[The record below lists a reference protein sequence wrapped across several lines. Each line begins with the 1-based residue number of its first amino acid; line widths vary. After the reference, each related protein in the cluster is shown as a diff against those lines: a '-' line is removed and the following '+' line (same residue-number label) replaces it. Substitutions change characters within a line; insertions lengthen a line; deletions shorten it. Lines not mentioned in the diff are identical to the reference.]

1 MLSRDQLRAAS
12 EFKANEPPFVVKPA
26 REAMSRRD
34 AHRRAVRRGKQ
45 ALAPCKGH
53 ATVQSASRKSERGLD
68 WFTFFVADIQ
78 TGFGPFLAVY
88 LTTQKWNQ
96 ADIGL
101 VLAVGSIAGL
111 VSQLPGGWLV
121 DIVPSKRTAAMV
133 AVAGIGASA
142 LLMARVAI
150 VPEHHGWPNCCM
162 SASSSVLGPAIAA
175 ITLGLVGH
183 AAVGPRLGRNARFA
197 SIGNGLAAGVM
208 GACGYLISPQAV
220 FFVTAALA
228 LPTLLAL
235 MQIRESEID
244 PIRADGGISPA
255 PGRAPPGRHRG
266 CCFAIASLIT
276 LAACV
281 FLFHAANAAM
291 LPLVGTEM
299 TLRSAQWASA
309 LIAACIVVPQLIVA
323 TDRARRSDDWRSS
336 KGRRPVLLLGFAA
349 LPARAAILAFNSDPA
364 IIVAAQML
372 DGLCAAVLGVL
383 VPLSLADISRGTGR
397 FNLAQGIVASAT
409 GIGAAREHHS
419 GGLSRRIGSERPLAF
434 LGPREHGSSGFRH
447 GPAGDAGNRAQLTNM
462 QAGEPNGGTSS
473 LQCSTDRASDSGASM
488 ALENLASYS
497 RPARCL
503 SLCATCAGAAKPT
516 LSSLAAVA
524 SAVCVLDCHAICRQ
538 APGRHAVGRHS
549 NV

>member
-1 MLSRDQLRAAS
+1 MK
-12 EFKANEPPFVVKPA
+12 F
-26 REAMSRRD
+26 
-34 AHRRAVRRGKQ
+34 
-45 ALAPCKGH
+45 
-53 ATVQSASRKSERGLD
+53 ASRKSERGLD

-101 VLAVGSIAGL
+101 ILAVGSIAGL

-121 DIVPSKRTAAMV
+121 DLVRSKRLAAQV

-142 LLMARVAI
+142 LLMAVSPSFLSIMLAKL
-150 VPEHHGWPNCCM
+150 VHVG
-162 SASSSVLGPAIAA
+162 SSSVLGPAITS

-197 SIGNGLAAGVM
+197 SIGNGLAAAVM

-220 FFVTAALA
+220 FYVTAALA

-235 MQIRESEID
+235 RQIRESEID
-244 PIRADGGISPA
+244 PIQADAGISP
-255 PGRAPPGRHRG
+255 R
-266 CCFAIASLIT
+266 IAEHPSAGIWALLRDRSLIT

-299 TLRSAQWASA
+299 TLRSGQWASA

-323 TDRARRSDDWRSS
+323 VIAPGIGKMAVL

-397 FNLAQGIVASAT
+397 FNLAQGIVATAT
-409 GIGAAREHHS
+409 GIGAAVSTALAGYLAYRFGTS
-419 GGLSRRIGSERPLAF
+419 VAF
-434 LGPREHGSSGFRH
+434 LGLASTSVLAFVTLLLAMPET
-447 GPAGDAGNRAQLTNM
+447 GPAVTRNETQMRG
-462 QAGEPNGGTSS
+462 
-473 LQCSTDRASDSGASM
+473 
-488 ALENLASYS
+488 
-497 RPARCL
+497 
-503 SLCATCAGAAKPT
+503 
-516 LSSLAAVA
+516 
-524 SAVCVLDCHAICRQ
+524 H
-538 APGRHAVGRHS
+538 
-549 NV
+549 